1 MELIKFKGRI
11 YGRIISNF
19 FVWDSEWETL
29 RPIEKIVWDG
39 NKITFIDDKFKEDI
53 FDPYYGF
60 GSPEMKLLCRKLTDE
75 IQLDIPESDN
85 IPWLNEEW
93 WYDRKC
99 TISPCGSNDKSSWI
113 RFLKYTNSKHK
124 TLRNHLHNRATKR
137 LLSK

>member
-1 MELIKFKGRI
+1 MELIKFKGSI
-11 YGRIISNF
+11 FGKLISNF

-39 NKITFIDDKFKEDI
+39 NKITIIDQKYKEDI

-60 GSPEMKLLCRKLTDE
+60 GSSEMKLLCRKLSDE
-75 IQLDIPESDN
+75 IELDISESQT

-99 TISPCGSNDKSSWI
+99 TISSCASRDKSSWI
-113 RFLKYTNSKHK
+113 RFLKYTNTKHK
-124 TLRNHLHNRATKR
+124 TLRKHIDNRATKR